1 MAIVHRAELKPT
13 KLELLAAWLPTQ
25 AFFEDGGPID
35 RVATFRLDDP
45 AGEDG
50 VETFIV
56 SSGDRLFH
64 VPMTYRSS
72 PVDDGVLIGEMEH
85 SVLGHRFV
93 YDGPSDPV
101 YVAVTTEAIV
111 TGAQDVDMF
120 FADGTPVPRP
130 EWVARAVGSGDGDA
144 RALQGADDFLEGRV
158 ATAHQN
164 EEVAI
169 AAGARL
175 ARVGVIDGRPGL
187 DLTFDLLGQGGGHAF
202 AGARHAF
209 LIDRIVPGVA
219 LGRGLVHE

>member
-45 AGEDG
+45 AGEVG

-144 RALQGADDFLEGRV
+144 SV
-158 ATAHQN
+158 
-164 EEVAI
+164 
-169 AAGARL
+169 ARL
-175 ARVGVIDGRPGL
+175 AVSRRIPADAPDGAPIL
-187 DLTFDLLGQGGGHAF
+187 SATWEGQS
-202 AGARHAF
+202 
-209 LIDRIVPGVA
+209 DPVA
-219 LGRGLVHE
+219 LAWLSQ

>member
-1 MAIVHRAELKPT
+1 MAIVHRAELTPT

-45 AGEDG
+45 AGEVG

-56 SSGDRLFH
+56 SSGHRLFH

-120 FADGTPVPRP
+120 FADGTPDGAPRLSAT
-130 EWVARAVGSGDGDA
+130 W
-144 RALQGADDFLEGRV
+144 EG
-158 ATAHQN
+158 QS
-164 EEVAI
+164 
-169 AAGARL
+169 
-175 ARVGVIDGRPGL
+175 DP
-187 DLTFDLLGQGGGHAF
+187 
-202 AGARHAF
+202 
-209 LIDRIVPGVA
+209 VA
-219 LGRGLVHE
+219 LAWLSQ